1 MNVDVSHPHDQSTR
15 TRVGRRRVAGLWRWA
30 FRLMAAAGLTLVLV
44 TTTARLTLLDAGF
57 DAKAIGAT
65 DGYDRVYAEVLPSPA
80 VQGAI
85 ERGLNGLPVDSAYLT
100 ANARVLIPPAVL
112 EQVVRLAISEYVDV
126 VLGRAAHVDLD
137 RVVQPVVD
145 NLVRLV
151 QELAPNAVATAPRL
165 HAGSLAAFDTR
176 VRRLFRQLATGEVDL
191 RLPVVR
197 LQPRDVGRAA
207 DVLTAGLPAAAT
219 AMIRPRIAAL
229 LAAGDLTGAFALV
242 VPAYLDEAAVQRIG
256 VSAETGAR
264 QALRSLPA
272 SAAAGQPRTMLPL
285 GLGWL
290 TLIGLLLSTACLAPL
305 LDPRGR
311 RSRDTGATLAGAAVV
326 ALLTGLVLRD
336 TLVDPLRG
344 VAESQRLDASARRL
358 ALDID
363 RELRTG
369 VAHTYL
375 TLVAAL
381 AVMAVATWLVPQ
393 VRLRLV
399 RRHRLA
405 AGLAAF
411 AVAASLVVTVALTST
426 QAPRVCNGSLRL
438 CARPY
443 SEVTYLTSHNA
454 MASSDR
460 GFLGANQDPDLT
472 AQLDN
477 GVRGM
482 MLDLHYWTTP
492 EQAAPYLASLD
503 PQAAQ
508 VLSPLVT
515 RLQPRPGVWLCHE
528 VCQLG
533 ADPAIAQLRTVGD
546 WMKDHPDEV
555 VTLILQDDVSAA
567 DVREVV
573 AAAGLDSLLATP
585 PHPGAPWPT
594 LGQMIDSRHTLVV
607 FTQNATFT
615 EGAIR
620 NIYTYT
626 AETPYA
632 ARTRADLSCDP
643 GRGPASA
650 PLFLVNNWISSGLP
664 TRAGALNVNGQSFL
678 LDRIT
683 RCQAI
688 RGLHATFVAVDFAQ
702 VGDPLQVV
710 DTLNARL
717 AATSR

>member
-1 MNVDVSHPHDQSTR
+1 M
-15 TRVGRRRVAGLWRWA
+15 AGASAADLWRWA
-30 FRLMAAAGLTLVLV
+30 FRLVAAAGLTLVVV

-57 DAKAIGAT
+57 DAKAIDAT

-80 VQGAI
+80 VQRAI
-85 ERGLNGLPVDSAYLT
+85 ERGLTGLPVESAYLT
-100 ANARVLIPPAVL
+100 ANARVLIPPPVL
-112 EQVVRLAISEYVDV
+112 EQVVKLAISGYVDV
-126 VLGRAAHVDLD
+126 ALGKAARVDLD

-151 QELAPNAVATAPRL
+151 QELAPDAVATAPRL

-176 VRRLFRQLATGEVDL
+176 VSRLFRQLAAGEVDL
-191 RLPVVR
+191 RLPIVR
-197 LQPRDVGRAA
+197 LRARDVDRAA
-207 DVLTAGLPAAAT
+207 DMLTAGLPDATAAT
-219 AMIRPRIAAL
+219 IRPRITAL
-229 LAAGDLTGAFALV
+229 LAAGDLSGAFALV

-256 VSAETGAR
+256 VSAEAGAR
-264 QALRSLPA
+264 RALRSLPA

-290 TLIGLLLSTACLAPL
+290 TLIGLVLSTACLVPL

-311 RSRDTGATLAGAAVV
+311 RTHDIGATLAGAAVV
-326 ALLTGLVLRD
+326 ALITGLVLRE

-344 VAESQRLDASARRL
+344 VAESHGLDPSARRL

-375 TLVAAL
+375 ALVAAL
-381 AVMAVATWLVPQ
+381 AAMAVTLWLVPR
-393 VRLRLV
+393 VRLPLV
-399 RRHRLA
+399 RRHRLVV
-405 AGLAAF
+405 GLAGF
-411 AVAASLVVTVALTST
+411 AVAASLVVIVTLTSN
-426 QAPRVCNGSLRL
+426 QASRVCNGSPRL
-438 CARPY
+438 CDRPY
-443 SEVTYLTSHNA
+443 NDVTYLTSHNA

-492 EQAAPYLASLD
+492 EQAAPYFASLD
-503 PQAAQ
+503 PQTAKA
-508 VLSPLVT
+508 LSPLVT
-515 RLQPRPGVWLCHE
+515 TLQPRPGVWLCHE

-573 AAAGLDSLLATP
+573 AAAGLDSLLATAP
-585 PHPGAPWPT
+585 APGAPWPT
-594 LGQMIDSRHTLVV
+594 LGQMIDSRHRLVV

-615 EGAIR
+615 EGAIS
-620 NIYTYT
+620 NVYDYT

-632 ARTRADLSCDP
+632 ARTRADLSCAP

-650 PLFLVNNWISSGLP
+650 PLFLVNNWISRGLP
-664 TRAGALNVNGQSFL
+664 TRAGALNVNSQRFL

-688 RGLHATFVAVDFAQ
+688 RGLRATFVAVDFAQ
-702 VGDPLQVV
+702 VGDPLRVV
-710 DTLNARL
+710 DTLNARR
-717 AATSR
+717 AGTAIR